1 MRWLSVCILLVACV
15 PELGEVDHIPAL
27 AARNTKPSTQVFE
40 KGRKAL
46 DAEKITTLR
55 WGLTPYMAPEELKKN
70 YRPIADFVGDRLG
83 LSVELVMGKNYADLE
98 QRIVEGSVDVAVV
111 SPYSYVRAKKRAPGL
126 LPFAS
131 HIARGSASYGAYIIV
146 NEDSD
151 IESLSELKGQS
162 FAFVDR
168 RSTSGW
174 LFPAVRMLDEGIHPE
189 RDLEERFVKT
199 HNAVYDEVVEGRVEG
214 GATYD
219 GALRQGRDRR
229 RDGRGVRVIA
239 KAPRIPHEAYV
250 LREGLPVEVADALG
264 AALFEISTGTRK
276 GRELLAPML
285 RINGFVQVED
295 SHYDVV
301 REVEEK
307 ANKVGLTVETE
318 PPPEVVDS
326 PDTPAKN
333 SNP

>member
-1 MRWLSVCILLVACV
+1 M
-15 PELGEVDHIPAL
+15 GE
-27 AARNTKPSTQVFE
+27 
-40 KGRKAL
+40 
-46 DAEKITTLR
+46 
-55 WGLTPYMAPEELKKN
+55 
-70 YRPIADFVGDRLG
+70 
-83 LSVELVMGKNYADLE
+83 NYADLE

-111 SPYSYVRAKKRAPGL
+111 SPYSYVRAKKRAPGI

-146 NEDSD
+146 NEESD
-151 IESLSELKGQS
+151 IETLAELKGQS
-162 FAFVDR
+162 FAFVDK

-189 RDLEERFVKT
+189 RDLEEVFADT
-199 HNAVYDEVVEGRVEG
+199 HNEVYDRVVEGLVEG

-250 LREGLPVEVADALG
+250 LRDGLPREVADALG

-285 RINGFVQVED
+285 RINGFVRVED

-301 REVEEK
+301 REVEAK
-307 ANKVGLTVETE
+307 ANKVGLVVETG
-318 PPPEVVDS
+318 PPPVD
-326 PDTPAKN
+326 PASSDIPVNKA
-333 SNP
+333 NP

>member
-1 MRWLSVCILLVACV
+1 MRWLSILVLLVGCV
-15 PELGEVDHIPAL
+15 PELGEVDDIPAISV
-27 AARNTKPSTQVFE
+27 RNTTPPTQVFE
-40 KGRKAL
+40 KGRQAL
-46 DAEKITTLR
+46 DDAKVTTLR

-83 LSVELVMGKNYADLE
+83 LSVELVMGENYADLE

-111 SPYSYVRAKKRAPGL
+111 SPYSYVRAKKREPGI

-146 NEDSD
+146 NEESD
-151 IESLSELKGQS
+151 IETLAELKGQS

-189 RDLEERFVKT
+189 RDLDERFVKT
-199 HNAVYDEVVEGRVEG
+199 HNAVYDAVVEGRVEG

-250 LREGLPVEVADALG
+250 LREGLPIEVADALG

-307 ANKVGLTVETE
+307 ANKVGLAVETE
-318 PPPEVVDS
+318 PLSEALES
-326 PDTPAKN
+326 PDTPSDKA
-333 SNP
+333 NP